1 MLQSLEEGG
10 AVLHASGRGC
20 SERRCEMA
28 VNLLKVEIASV
39 LTLLGRPT
47 LADLDRSALRLS
59 PLRD

>member
-1 MLQSLEEGG
+1 
-10 AVLHASGRGC
+10 
-20 SERRCEMA
+20 MA
-28 VNLLKVEIASV
+28 INLLRVEINRV